1 MAATKKKTTVDELKE
16 LIEATPKANI
26 ISNSDLEILS
36 EIESGINEVM
46 NDLRELQG
54 NDNISEIMFVVGSAY
69 QIVDKCEDKLT
80 AILDQFRGCDECGD
94 DY

>member
-1 MAATKKKTTVDELKE
+1 MATKKKSTVDELKE

-26 ISNSDLEILS
+26 ISNSDLKILS
-36 EIESGINEVM
+36 EIESGINEVR

-94 DY
+94 NY

>member
-1 MAATKKKTTVDELKE
+1 MATKKKTTVDELKE

-26 ISNSDLEILS
+26 ISNSDLEILN
-36 EIESGINEVM
+36 EIESGINEVR
-46 NDLRELQG
+46 NDLRDLQG
-54 NDNISEIMFVVGSAY
+54 NDSISEIMFIVGSAY

>member
-1 MAATKKKTTVDELKE
+1 MATKKKTTVEELKE

-26 ISNSDLEILS
+26 ISNSDLEILG
-36 EIESGINEVM
+36 EIESGINEVR

>member
-1 MAATKKKTTVDELKE
+1 MATKKKSTVDELKE

-26 ISNSDLEILS
+26 ISNSDLEILN
-36 EIESGINEVM
+36 EIESGINEVR
-46 NDLRELQG
+46 NDLRDLQG
-54 NDNISEIMFVVGSAY
+54 NDNISEIMFIIGSAY

>member
-1 MAATKKKTTVDELKE
+1 MATKKKTTVDELKE
-16 LIEATPKANI
+16 LIEATPKAHMLTEAN
-26 ISNSDLEILS
+26 LELLR
-36 EIESGINEVM
+36 EIESGINEVR

-94 DY
+94 NY

>member
-1 MAATKKKTTVDELKE
+1 MAAKKKSTVQELKE

-26 ISNSDLEILS
+26 ISNSDLEILG
-36 EIESGINEVM
+36 EIESGINEVR

-80 AILDQFRGCDECGD
+80 AILDQFRGCDDCD
-94 DY
+94 DNY

>member
-1 MAATKKKTTVDELKE
+1 MATKKKTTVEELKE
-16 LIEATPKANI
+16 LIDATPKANI

-36 EIESGINEVM
+36 EIESGLINIR
-46 NDLRELQG
+46 NDLRDLQG
-54 NDNISEIMFVVGSAY
+54 NDNISEIMFVIGSAY

>member
-1 MAATKKKTTVDELKE
+1 MATKKKSTVDELKE

-26 ISNSDLEILS
+26 ISNSDLEILG
-36 EIESGINEVM
+36 EIESGINEVR
-46 NDLRELQG
+46 NDLRDLQG
-54 NDNISEIMFVVGSAY
+54 NDNISEIMFIVGSAY

>member
-1 MAATKKKTTVDELKE
+1 

-26 ISNSDLEILS
+26 ISNSDLEILE
-36 EIESGINEVM
+36 EIESGINEVR

-80 AILDQFRGCDECGD
+80 VILDQFRGCDECD
-94 DY
+94 DNY

>member
-1 MAATKKKTTVDELKE
+1 MATKKKTTVDELKE

-26 ISNSDLEILS
+26 ISNSDLKILS
-36 EIESGINEVM
+36 EIESGINEVR

>member
-1 MAATKKKTTVDELKE
+1 MAKKKSTVDELKE

-26 ISNSDLEILS
+26 ISNSDLEILN
-36 EIESGINEVM
+36 EIESGINEVR
-46 NDLRELQG
+46 NDLRDLQG
-54 NDNISEIMFVVGSAY
+54 NSNISEIMFIVGSAY